1 VTATHRLGKGGESVA
16 PHHGWL
22 LVAVYNV
29 IEQQTHFVQIE
40 LALLNRSEWT
50 AHERPSRGQRFR
62 SAVTIASATERLRE
76 NSVYL
81 DPSYATP
88 ALRRVVERRRRARL
102 S

>member
-1 VTATHRLGKGGESVA
+1 MSTRLGKGGESVA
-16 PHHGWL
+16 PHHGWF

-29 IEQQTHFVQIE
+29 IEQQTHFVQVEI
-40 LALLNRSEWT
+40 ALLNRSEWT
-50 AHERPSRGQRFR
+50 VHERASRGQRIR
-62 SAVTIASATERLRE
+62 TAVTIASATERLRE

-81 DPSYATP
+81 DPAYATP